1 MSLIS
6 STFVIA
12 VHDEILL
19 QTGVGRIG
27 CHIEKLESVLSRV
40 DQQMYY
46 SNVSDIFEIAAWFG
60 IAISKGHAFVDG
72 NKRTGLAV
80 MLTYLEIQGVTIQ
93 EQTGLDDLMV
103 DIVESQEE
111 HELLAKIVAEFLYE
125 LSII

>member
-19 QTGVGRIG
+19 QTGVGRTG

-46 SNVSDIFEIAAWFG
+46 SDVSDIFEIAAWFG
-60 IAISKGHAFVDG
+60 MALLHK
-72 NKRTGLAV
+72 
-80 MLTYLEIQGVTIQ
+80 
-93 EQTGLDDLMV
+93 DLKCKAPL
-103 DIVESQEE
+103 IEPNLRRNLGKWST
-111 HELLAKIVAEFLYE
+111 
-125 LSII
+125 